1 MRAINLAQ
9 LCPCGAWAVERRA
22 QLPVGQ
28 IELELPEIYC
38 LSLNV
43 KGWLLLLW
51 DVKIQDADSWE
62 EKLNSSPG
70 VMVVR
75 AISAEQ
81 LFLLWLAGQGPGK
94 AFSSLVL
101 QFVPASTSGH

>member
-1 MRAINLAQ
+1 M
-9 LCPCGAWAVERRA
+9 ERRA
-22 QLPVGQ
+22 QLPMGQ
-28 IELELPEIYC
+28 TELELAEIYC

-43 KGWLLLLW
+43 KSWLLLPW
-51 DVKIQDADSWE
+51 DVKIKDADSWE
-62 EKLNSSPG
+62 EKLNSEPG

-81 LFLLWLAGQGPGK
+81 LFLLWLTGPKPGK

-101 QFVPASTSGH
+101 QFISASTSGSCP